1 MVVTASSGTSVDDM
15 MASEDEA
22 QSSSSLETK
31 SSEFSVPSSLPSNN
45 EFFESESNTTDS
57 SQVNNYVRIFKHLSI
72 VSLINHSRRR
82 DCTTFTT
89 SVSWQLFSI
98 KIYLF

>member
-1 MVVTASSGTSVDDM
+1 MVVAASSGTSVDDT

-22 QSSSSLETK
+22 QSSSSQETK

-45 EFFESESNTTDS
+45 EFLESVTNTTDS

-72 VSLINHSRRR
+72 VS
-82 DCTTFTT
+82 
-89 SVSWQLFSI
+89 
-98 KIYLF
+98 